1 MKEWARAGN
10 NNVLMN
16 NQQEKNSREKRW
28 LWLWRIE
35 NCKLTIKIL
44 LYLSL
49 QASETKGTV
58 RLVRGHRNEGPY
70 LTDIT
75 LQSAPNLILST
86 LRRVDRRELTSTVT
100 LSTLIPTNHGEYLQ
114 PATKLRQGNVFTPV
128 CHSVHRGGWVSVPAC
143 TPGHMTGGGVL
154 SGGSLT
160 AGLCLGGL
168 CPGRS
173 LFRGLCPVHLCP
185 GGSLSRRVSVQEGL
199 YLEGYLSR
207 GVSVWGVSSRGV
219 SVRETAPYGNG
230 RTARILL
237 ELILISEL
245 SLFSRT
251 FAHISVHYSWR
262 RLISY

>member
-1 MKEWARAGN
+1 
-10 NNVLMN
+10 MN

-44 LYLSL
+44 FYLSL

-58 RLVRGHRNEGPY
+58 RLVRGHRNKGPH

-75 LQSAPNLILST
+75 LQSAPDLILST
-86 LRRVDRRELTSTVT
+86 LRRVDRREPTSTVT

-143 TPGHMTGGGVL
+143 TTGHMTGGGVL

-185 GGSLSRRVSVQEGL
+185 VGSLSRRVSIWRGICPGGSPSGGSLLGRPLHMVMGGRHASYWNWFLFLSWAYFPERL
-199 YLEGYLSR
+199 HTYLSIILG
-207 GVSVWGVSSRGV
+207 GVWS
-219 SVRETAPYGNG
+219 
-230 RTARILL
+230 
-237 ELILISEL
+237 LIQSKVYIG
-245 SLFSRT
+245 
-251 FAHISVHYSWR
+251 
-262 RLISY
+262 